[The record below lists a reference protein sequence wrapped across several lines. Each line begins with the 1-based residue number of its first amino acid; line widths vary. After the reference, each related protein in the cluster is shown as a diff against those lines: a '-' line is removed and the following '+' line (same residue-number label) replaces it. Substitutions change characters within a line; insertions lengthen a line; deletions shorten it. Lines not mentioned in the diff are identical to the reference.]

1 MDRKYSWIPDTPD
14 HRDFKY
20 SLNAV
25 VPYPEIYDQRKND
38 TPVYDQ
44 GELGSCTA
52 NAIGGSI
59 AFEAKQAKPNNPI
72 IIPSRLF
79 IYYNERKMEGTIK
92 QDAGAMIRDGIK
104 SVASDGVCDES
115 LWPYDISK
123 FTRRPTAPCY
133 TAAKK
138 RKVINYARVPQTEAA
153 LKSVISQGNTVV
165 FGFSVYESF
174 ETQEVARTGKMVM
187 PSKTEKLLGGH
198 AVLMVGYTKDA
209 YIVRNSW
216 GSGWGDHGYFYMPKD
231 YPINSDLA
239 DDFWV
244 ITSVS

>member
-1 MDRKYSWIPDTPD
+1 MNRKYSWIPDTPD
-14 HRDFKY
+14 HRDLKY

-25 VPYPEIYDQRKND
+25 VPYPESYDQRTQD
-38 TPVYDQ
+38 TAVDDQ
-44 GELGSCTA
+44 GPLGSCTG
-52 NAIGGSI
+52 NAIAGSI
-59 AFEAKQAKPNNPI
+59 AFENKQAGKAPFK
-72 IIPSRLF
+72 PSRLF
-79 IYYNERKMEGTIK
+79 IYYNERRMEGTIK

-104 SVASDGVCDES
+104 SVASEGVCSET

-123 FTRRPTAPCY
+123 FTKRPLSKCY
-133 TAAKK
+133 TEA
-138 RKVINYARVPQTEAA
+138 RKHKVAQYARVPQTEAA
-153 LKSVISQGNTVV
+153 LKSIISQGNTIV

-174 ETQEVARTGKMVM
+174 ESQEVASSGVM
-187 PSKTEKLLGGH
+187 PMPAKSEKLLGGH
-198 AVLMVGYTKDA
+198 AVLMVGYTKDH

-216 GSGWGDHGYFYMPKD
+216 GTAWGDHGYFYMPKD